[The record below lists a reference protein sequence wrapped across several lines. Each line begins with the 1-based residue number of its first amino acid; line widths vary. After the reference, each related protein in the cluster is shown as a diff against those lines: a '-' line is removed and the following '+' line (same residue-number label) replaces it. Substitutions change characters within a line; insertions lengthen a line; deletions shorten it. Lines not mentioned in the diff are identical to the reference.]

1 MTAAPKTA
9 VEDSSFK
16 TVLVAADLS
25 HPASQA
31 LRYARSIAQA
41 YEAMTVIVHCIDP
54 VAYAFPEGAP
64 ESVLADPLAR
74 EEYERIEAET
84 RKQAFPLYN
93 ALESDVI
100 YDRLCQAAQDCSAD
114 LMILGTRAVT
124 VLGRLALGSVA
135 MHLLAHAPC
144 SVLCVPADAGMSE
157 DFFLPEIEIVG

>member
-1 MTAAPKTA
+1 MNAAEESP
-9 VEDSSFK
+9 FK
-16 TVLVAADLS
+16 TVLVATDLC

-31 LRYARSIAQA
+31 LVVARSMAQA
-41 YEAMTVIVHCIDP
+41 YKAMLVIVHCIDP

-74 EEYERIEAET
+74 EEYERIEEET
-84 RKQAFPLYN
+84 RQQAFPPHT

-100 YDRLCQAAQDCSAD
+100 YDRLCQAAQDCRTD
-114 LMILGTRAVT
+114 LLILGTRAVT

-144 SVLCVPADAGMSE
+144 PVLCVPADAAAERSI
-157 DFFLPEIEIVG
+157 FSEIEFAS

>member
-1 MTAAPKTA
+1 MPAAPLTAA
-9 VEDSSFK
+9 EDLPFK
-16 TVLVAADLS
+16 TVLVAADLC

-31 LRYARSIAQA
+31 LRYARSITHACK
-41 YEAMTVIVHCIDP
+41 AMLVIVHCIDP

-64 ESVLADPLAR
+64 EPVLADPLAR

-84 RKQAFPLYN
+84 RERAFPPYN

-100 YDRLCQAAQDCSAD
+100 YDRLFQAAQDCGAD
-114 LMILGTRAVT
+114 LMILGTRATT

-144 SVLCVPADAGMSE
+144 SVLCVPEGAASAE
-157 DFFLPEIEIVG
+157 HFLFPEIEMVG